1 MWRDLEVSVAEQQL
15 GQMPSSSWSNSK
27 RESTETHTSG
37 VCILF
42 HQCVAWQIVK
52 TYRKLENLYLHQQLR
67 LSMGNSSQ
75 KWGYKVWMQEGM
87 HVSFEQDPQ
96 RSGELAAR
104 RKTHLQRWLCVRMW
118 WVAVRDGSPFKS
130 RSGVNPQR
138 VHISRIKRGEG
149 RGMMNVGQVSK
160 EDSSLVH
167 SRQQKK

>member
-1 MWRDLEVSVAEQQL
+1 MSVAEQQL
-15 GQMPSSSWSNSK
+15 GQIPSSSWSNSK

-42 HQCVAWQIVK
+42 HQCVAWQIVR

-67 LSMGNSSQ
+67 LSMGNLS
-75 KWGYKVWMQEGM
+75 
-87 HVSFEQDPQ
+87 QDPQ

-104 RKTHLQRWLCVRMW
+104 RKTHLQRSLCVRMW

-160 EDSSLVH
+160 EDRSLVH